1 MEKIIEVVCHKCLA
15 PLGEVVEV
23 VEQPWGM
30 QIRLA
35 EIGHT
40 EPRHITKLFRECQ
53 CSDTL
58 LNVIENSESDALT
71 DKYILKSDYEELED
85 EVRRLEKERTELLK
99 KLYTAE
105 AYGEAMSERLKNLA
119 YFCHKANIQ
128 SEEILNK
135 IKEW

>member
-35 EIGHT
+35 ETRHT
-40 EPRHITKLFRECQ
+40 EPRYVTKLLRECQ

-85 EVRRLEKERTELLK
+85 EVRRLEKERTELYE
-99 KLYTAE
+99 KLGAVE
-105 AYGEAMSERLKNLA
+105 AYNETVSKRLKNLA
-119 YFCHKANIQ
+119 ELCHEANTQ

>member
-85 EVRRLEKERTELLK
+85 EVRRLEKERTELYE
-99 KLYTAE
+99 KLGAVE
-105 AYGEAMSERLKNLA
+105 AYNEAVSKKLKNLGEL
-119 YFCHKANIQ
+119 CHLANVQSKA
-128 SEEILNK
+128 ILNK
-135 IKEW
+135 IKER